1 MIFQFNVMT
10 LRPIGLLLALL
21 APAAHAQTAN
31 PQLAALAL
39 NLPAPAPAPPVRY
52 DNPMADTLA
61 WLRAKL
67 QRHDYRGLG
76 ERTGRTW
83 LGADKM
89 SLEERENGPVLS
101 LQFTAANNGGPAAA
115 AEAKVAFQRLVAG
128 GPFKPGEVASHS
140 VSLEANG
147 HETFNCY
154 TPAPARMAEI
164 GYLILTIYTFVSLD
178 HWLADEAAYHG
189 KFPGTIAATD
199 TPQVWEVRGRGT
211 APDSYQRFNGVFQ
224 NGVLVRGSK
233 TFHGYGPYLD
243 GVWLSN
249 HWTEPGPYR
258 QGPGTGAVEFRPAG
272 TTDVVYGVFDAAEMQ
287 HFHPALRHLS
297 SRRNAAPG
305 GFYPDAPIWLRK
317 NYLEHNYEV
326 YLADRAAS
334 EARSERARL
343 AQQAEDAAHPEAA
356 AARRAAAAAP
366 VGYETYY
373 HSAPARTYQP
383 TDHEGIC
390 GACGGSGWITGT
402 VNPYGQS
409 IGSRPDGRRQCGSC
423 GGRGKSTSKY

>member
-1 MIFQFNVMT
+1 MYQRLV
-10 LRPIGLLLALL
+10 LLLVLL
-21 APAAHAQTAN
+21 AAPAAHAQTAN

-39 NLPAPAPAPPVRY
+39 NLPAPAPAIHY

-61 WLRAKL
+61 WLLARL
-67 QRHDYRGLG
+67 ERHDDQGMSD
-76 ERTGRTW
+76 RTGRTW
-83 LGADKM
+83 LGADNMK
-89 SLEERENGPVLS
+89 LRERPDGQALD
-101 LQFTAANNGGPAAA
+101 LQFTAANGGGKAAIG
-115 AEAKVAFQRLVAG
+115 EARKAFQCLVAA
-128 GPFKPGEVASHS
+128 GPFRAGRGESRCLR
-140 VSLEANG
+140 LEING
-147 HETFNCY
+147 HEALECY
-154 TPAPARMAEI
+154 TPAKVAES
-164 GYLILTIYTFVSLD
+164 GYLILTISTFRTLD

-189 KFPGTIAATD
+189 KFPSTLAATD
-199 TPQVWEVRGRGT
+199 APQVWEVRGRG
-211 APDSYQRFNGVFQ
+211 AGPDSYQRFNGVFQ

-326 YLADRAAS
+326 YMADRAAS
-334 EARSERARL
+334 EARSEQGRL
-343 AQQAEDAAHPEAA
+343 AQLAEDAAHPEAA